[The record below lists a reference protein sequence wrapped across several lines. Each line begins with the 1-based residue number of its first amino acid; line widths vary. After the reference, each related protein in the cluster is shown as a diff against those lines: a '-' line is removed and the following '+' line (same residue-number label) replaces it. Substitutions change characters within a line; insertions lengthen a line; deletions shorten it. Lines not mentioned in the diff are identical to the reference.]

1 MTYPIY
7 SVRDLK
13 GDFYA
18 PRIDQNDDSAVRWFT
33 MTVNTPE
40 TLTNFAPSDF
50 QLFLIGYFNSET
62 GVITASELP
71 QLIVSGSSV
80 FAKE

>member
-1 MTYPIY
+1 MIYPIY

-18 PRIDQNDDSAVRWFT
+18 PRIEQNEGSAIRWFS

-40 TLTNFAPSDF
+40 TLTNFAPADF
-50 QLFLIGYFNSET
+50 QLYYIGTFESDTGLIT
-62 GVITASELP
+62 PIELP
-71 QLIVSGSSV
+71 QFIISGSSV
-80 FAKE
+80 YGKE

>member
-1 MTYPIY
+1 MIYPIY

-18 PRIDQNDDSAVRWFT
+18 PRIEQNDDSAIRWFS

-40 TLTNFAPSDF
+40 TLTNFAPADF
-50 QLFLIGYFNSET
+50 QLFRIGSFDSET
-62 GVITASELP
+62 GLITSLNLP
-71 QLIVSGSSV
+71 VLLTSGNEV
-80 FAKE
+80 FGKE

>member
-18 PRIDQNDDSAVRWFT
+18 PRIEQNDESAIRWFS

-40 TLTNFAPSDF
+40 TLTYFAPSDF
-50 QLFLIGYFNSET
+50 QLFRIGSFDSESGLISPLN
-62 GVITASELP
+62 LP
-71 QLIVSGSSV
+71 VLLISGNDV
-80 FAKE
+80 FGKE

>member
-18 PRIDQNDDSAVRWFT
+18 PRIEQNDDSAIRWFS

-40 TLTNFAPSDF
+40 TLTNFSPADF
-50 QLFLIGYFNSET
+50 QLFRIGSFDSEIGLITPLNLPVFLISGNE
-62 GVITASELP
+62 VI
-71 QLIVSGSSV
+71 G
-80 FAKE
+80 KE